1 MKKFSYNRTIM
12 KWLGGILSV
21 GAFAVLYYFER
32 RRPLRD
38 EVEPKEINTLR
49 NLAIA
54 ATAGLAVNF
63 LEKPVTDKL
72 TDFVEEKHFGLLK
85 IFRLPKFLETVF
97 AVLLLDY
104 TLYIWHILT
113 HKNSFL
119 WRFHRVH
126 HADLDLT
133 ASTAIRFHF
142 GEISISVLFRAGQI
156 LLIGVSPEALKIW
169 QNLLFINIFFHHSNL
184 RLPKDFEAKLE
195 KIIVTPR
202 LHGIHHSEIQSQMNS
217 NWSSGFSVW
226 DKIHG
231 TFQNGIEENTF
242 RIGVKD
248 FDNPEEV
255 SLPKMLIEP
264 FISQNNPQN
273 KRLRG

>member
-1 MKKFSYNRTIM
+1 M
-12 KWLGGILSV
+12 KWLGGVLSV
-21 GAFAVLYYFER
+21 GAFAVLYYFEK

-38 EVEPKEINTLR
+38 EVEPKEINTIR

-54 ATAGLAVNF
+54 SVAGLAVNF
-63 LEKPVTDKL
+63 LEKPFADKL
-72 TDFVEEKHFGLLK
+72 TKIVEEKRFGLLK
-85 IFRLPKFLETVF
+85 IFRLPKIVETVF

-104 TLYIWHILT
+104 TLYIWHVLT
-113 HKNSFL
+113 HKSPFL

-169 QNLLFINIFFHHSNL
+169 QNLLFISIFFHHSNI
-184 RLPKDFEAKLE
+184 RLPKNFEENLE
-195 KIIVTPR
+195 KIVVTPR
-202 LHGIHHSEIQSQMNS
+202 LHGIHHSEIRSQMDS
-217 NWSSGFSVW
+217 NWSSGLSIW

-231 TFQNGIEENTF
+231 TFQNDIEENTF
-242 RIGVKD
+242 RIGVEG
-248 FDNPEEV
+248 FDNLQSI

>member
-1 MKKFSYNRTIM
+1 M
-12 KWLGGILSV
+12 KWLGGVLSI
-21 GAFAVLYYFER
+21 GAFAVLYYFEK
-32 RRPLRD
+32 RRPLRK
-38 EVEPKEINTLR
+38 EVEPKEVNTLR

-54 ATAGLAVNF
+54 SVAGLAVNF
-63 LEKPVTDKL
+63 LEKPVADKL
-72 TDFVEEKHFGLLK
+72 TKIVEEKRFGLLK
-85 IFRLPKFLETVF
+85 IFRLPKTVETVF

-104 TLYIWHILT
+104 TLYIWHVLT
-113 HKNSFL
+113 HKNQFL

-169 QNLLFINIFFHHSNL
+169 QNLLFISIFFHHSNL
-184 RLPKDFEAKLE
+184 RLPKDFEEKLE
-195 KIIVTPR
+195 KIIVSPR
-202 LHGIHHSEIQSQMNS
+202 LHGIHHSENQSQMDS
-217 NWSSGFSVW
+217 NWSSGLSIW

-231 TFQNGIEENTF
+231 TFQNDIEENTF
-242 RIGVKD
+242 RIGVKG
-248 FDNPEEV
+248 FENSEEV

-264 FISQNNPQN
+264 FISLHNQQN